1 MHLFTLALLSAVA
14 LASAAPSPA
23 VAHRYPFY
31 SNSRRGPRN
40 ELEGG
45 KDKSVDGKSV
55 DSDDSGDVVTTGFG
69 FGELNKRSHECCER
83 AHVMFGLVPS
93 VRGTV

>member
-1 MHLFTLALLSAVA
+1 MHLFTLVLVSAVA

-45 KDKSVDGKSV
+45 KDKSVDGKGDGG
-55 DSDDSGDVVTTGFG
+55 DSDSDDVVTTGFG
-69 FGELNKRSHECCER
+69 FGELEKRSH
-83 AHVMFGLVPS
+83 
-93 VRGTV
+93 